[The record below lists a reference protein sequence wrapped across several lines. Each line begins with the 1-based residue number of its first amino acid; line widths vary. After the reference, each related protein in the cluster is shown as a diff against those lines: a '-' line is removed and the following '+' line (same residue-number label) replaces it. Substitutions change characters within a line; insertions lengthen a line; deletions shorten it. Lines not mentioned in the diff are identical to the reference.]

1 MSDRLQELT
10 VFVRTAES
18 GSFSRAAREL
28 GLSQPSVSRI
38 VGELEAR
45 LGVKLL
51 LRTTRRVVPTEAGS
65 TFLRRARQ
73 VLHELGEAEDAARGT
88 DSLRG
93 VIRIA
98 MPVTFGVREVIPH
111 LSAFL
116 AAHPLLRLE
125 LMMSDERQDLVA
137 EGVDMA
143 IRFGQLSDSGFGARR
158 LATAPRLLVASP
170 AYLDQRGIPATPAE
184 LSSHDCIFGPGGSW
198 RRSWSFRHDGAV
210 LSVEVEGRIQVAS
223 GEGVTACAK
232 AGLGL
237 AMASAWMCRAEL
249 DSGALVAV
257 LGDYALEPVDVH
269 AVFPGGPHP
278 SAKLRALVDH
288 LAAVLARPPDR
299 GC

>member
-18 GSFSRAAREL
+18 GSFSRAGREL

-45 LGVKLL
+45 LGVRLL

-65 TFLRRARQ
+65 VFLRRARQ

-93 VIRIA
+93 VIRLA

-111 LSAFL
+111 LPPFL

-158 LATAPRLLVASP
+158 LASAPRVVVASP
-170 AYLDQRGIPATPAE
+170 AYLEARGVPVIPAE
-184 LSSHDCIFGPGGSW
+184 LASHDCIVGPGGSSP
-198 RRSWSFRHDGAV
+198 RSWAFRRDGAMF
-210 LSVEVEGRIQVAS
+210 SVDVEGRIQVAS

-237 AMASAWMCRAEL
+237 AVASAWMCRAEL
-249 DSGALVAV
+249 DMGALIQV
-257 LGDYALEPVDVH
+257 LRDYTLEPIDVH

-288 LAAVLARPPDR
+288 LAAVLAQPLGR
-299 GC
+299 G